1 VEVVPNF
8 QLVVENPMCKKF
20 TGLPSIQTFIS
31 RNQFTV
37 LQYVDH
43 PDKYELK
50 RTIFI
55 HNLKFWIPKKI
66 EMRRNK
72 PNVKWN
78 SAGWNQERRWSWP
91 QLLSR
96 HIAVSISKALI
107 FRSTNV
113 GPLIFVLYPRECFD
127 MIPIATMVP
136 AVDPGA
142 DARGLLEGVDM
153 NESEGV
159 ETQAEILDPYR
170 IIHEQ
175 KEDETLKSGGK

>member
-37 LQYVDH
+37 LQNVDH

-55 HNLKFWIPKKI
+55 HNLKSWIPKKI

-175 KEDETLKSGGK
+175 KEDETLKSEGK